1 MFCVHK
7 PHNKCKKR
15 PDDDGQGNKYLP
27 NFRYNF
33 GLIPKR
39 TLARFKYENA
49 KIVNTIGKF

>member
-15 PDDDGQGNKYLP
+15 PDDDGQGNKYLL